1 MAKDFAT
8 LLNAAQD
15 SGPKKLAIAVAQ
27 DEDVLRAVKN
37 ATNLG
42 IVNPIFLGNGDEIQ
56 KIAKSID
63 FDISSFEII
72 HEEDKTKATRLA
84 TGLVSSNKAQILM
97 KGLVDTSIIMKA
109 VLDKE
114 IGLRTENVISHVA
127 IFDIETYHK
136 LFIVTD
142 AAMILA
148 PSLQVKKEI
157 IKNAVQVFHAL
168 GVREPKVAVI
178 AAKEKVN
185 DKMEATLHARDLKEM
200 NRTGQIQACIIDGPL
215 ALDNAVSKH
224 SAQIK
229 GIDSPVAG
237 DADILLVP
245 NIESG
250 NVLYKSLTFLGGAK
264 SAGLIVGTKAP
275 IVLTSRADDD
285 QAKLYS
291 IALGAMMAK

>member
-8 LLNAAQD
+8 LLKAAQD

>member
-8 LLNAAQD
+8 LLKAAQD
-15 SGPKKLAIAVAQ
+15 SGPKKLAIAAAQ

-42 IVNPIFLGNGDEIQ
+42 IIVPILVGHGDEIQ

-63 FDISSFEII
+63 FDISSLEII

-84 TGLVSSNKAQILM
+84 TGLVSSNKAQVLM

-114 IGLRTENVISHVA
+114 IGLRTENIISHVA
-127 IFDIETYHK
+127 VFDIETYHK

-148 PSLQVKKEI
+148 PSLEVKKEI

-168 GVREPKVAVI
+168 GVDQPKVAVI

-185 DKMEATLHARDLKEM
+185 EKMEATVHARDLREM
-200 NRTGQIQACIIDGPL
+200 NRMGEIQGCIVDGPF
-215 ALDNAVSKH
+215 ALDNAISKH
-224 SAQIK
+224 SAKIK

-250 NVLYKSLTFLGGAK
+250 NVLYKSLTFFGGAK
-264 SAGLIVGTKAP
+264 SAGLIVGTKSP

-285 QAKLYS
+285 QAKLNS